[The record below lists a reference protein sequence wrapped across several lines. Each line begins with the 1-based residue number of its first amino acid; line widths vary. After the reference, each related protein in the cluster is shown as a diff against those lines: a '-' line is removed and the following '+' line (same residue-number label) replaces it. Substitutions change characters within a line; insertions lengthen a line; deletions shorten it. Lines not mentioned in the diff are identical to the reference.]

1 MRGGGQVGELVD
13 VVGQVLV
20 GGQQW
25 EPAGQ
30 VQGQVA
36 GDQHRGRVDGVPAGA
51 IEAHQSARQGIGGP
65 APGLG
70 VEPMLAEA
78 DEFPLDPVN
87 RSLRVHRGSVLRDRA
102 GENPSFLASTAGS
115 AASTISW
122 PAASATGSS

>member
-1 MRGGGQVGELVD
+1 VRGGGQVGELVD

-36 GDQHRGRVDGVPAGA
+36 GDQHRGRVNGVPAGTIKRDHPA
-51 IEAHQSARQGIGGP
+51 QQGIGGQ

-70 VEPMLAEA
+70 VEPVLAEA
-78 DEFPLDPVN
+78 DEFLLDPVN
-87 RSLRVHRGSVLRDRA
+87 GSL
-102 GENPSFLASTAGS
+102 
-115 AASTISW
+115 
-122 PAASATGSS
+122 